1 MEQSKRLT
9 SKRVNGIKEGYWT
22 TCKKDEITQ
31 RLGEYEDTGFSPEEI
46 KSIKSTENLDEAKFG
61 EFLNEIKE
69 ALKEYEKN
77 CINPPSYTGKM
88 CFIMEVLTITA
99 DNPIK
104 ELVFTAGNIKRALNL
119 AKEKN
124 A

>member
-1 MEQSKRLT
+1 MDYRKRLT
-9 SKRVNGIKEGYWT
+9 HVRSNGIKSGYWT
-22 TCKKDEITQ
+22 NCKKDELTQ
-31 RLGEYEDTGFSPEEI
+31 RLGEYEDTGLLPEEI
-46 KSIKSTENLDEAKFG
+46 KALDKTGNVVSVDFDS
-61 EFLNEIKE
+61 FLVELKE
-69 ALKEYEKN
+69 ALTKYEEN
-77 CINPPSYTGKM
+77 CVNPPSYTGKL

-104 ELVFTAGNIKRALNL
+104 ELAFTAGEIKRALNL

>member
-22 TCKKDEITQ
+22 TCKKDELTQ
-31 RLGEYEDTGFSPEEI
+31 RLGEYEETGLSPEEI
-46 KSIKSTENLDEAKFG
+46 IQMKPTEPVNDKFE
-61 EFLNEIKE
+61 EFLGEVKE
-69 ALKEYEKN
+69 ALKKYEQD

-99 DNPIK
+99 GNPIK
-104 ELVFTAGNIKRALNL
+104 ELSFTAGQIKRALDL
-119 AKEKN
+119 AKEKS

>member
-9 SKRVNGIKEGYWT
+9 SKCVNGIKEGYRT
-22 TCKKDEITQ
+22 TCKKDELTQ
-31 RLGEYEDTGFSPEEI
+31 RLGEYEDTGLSPEEI
-46 KSIKSTENLDEAKFG
+46 KSLKSTENLDEAKFG

-88 CFIMEVLTITA
+88 CFIMEILTITA
-99 DNPIK
+99 GNPIV
-104 ELVFTAGNIKRALNL
+104 EFSYTASQIKRALNL
-119 AKEKN
+119 AK
-124 A
+124 